1 MIYTCSGINKILD
14 ICKDYGVVPPKFDEV
29 FNGFMV
35 TLFKEKLTGSSRT
48 VKGGPVSD
56 ENDIKSSAKSG
67 VKGGMKL
74 TQKQQKILDII
85 KENPTISIKEVAQR
99 LSINNS
105 AAQKYFDN
113 LKKKKVI
120 VRIEAAK
127 GGYWKVIDKK
137 EP

>member
-1 MIYTCSGINKILD
+1 MIYTCSGIKRILD
-14 ICKDYGVVPPKFDEV
+14 ICKDYGVVPPKLDEA

-99 LSINNS
+99 LSS
-105 AAQKYFDN
+105 AAQKHFDN

-120 VRIEAAK
+120 VRIGAAK